1 MSSSFHKLAGTV
13 LAATATLGVALP
25 EIAQAT
31 PNWGQENKAE
41 ALYVQSHSLLFEDP
55 CVPQFSVYFQ
65 LPERVIAIEQ
75 QDGCPVASQIY
86 VYLADE
92 VRRLPPIKAEKS
104 QNYHNKW
111 VSQQDPVADKGQYG
125 VLSVEYLPGHFTS
138 TLSQRD
144 HRITIVGTGL
154 AQASTPQPRL
164 VVPPPQVVE
173 PPQQVVTTLDPES
186 KYLLRNFARW
196 MPWIK
201 DTIDWLKANWSQ
213 LEPLIRAI
221 EAIKPS

>member
-13 LAATATLGVALP
+13 LAATATLGVLAPVL
-25 EIAQAT
+25 EAKAT
-31 PNWGQENKAE
+31 PSPGEDWV
-41 ALYVQSHSLLFEDP
+41 YVPSVETQP
-55 CVPQFSVYFQ
+55 CVPQVSVYFQ

-125 VLSVEYLPGHFTS
+125 VLRVEYLPGHFTS

-154 AQASTPQPRL
+154 TQASTPQSQP
-164 VVPPPQVVE
+164 VAPPHSPPVRQ
-173 PPQQVVTTLDPES
+173 PQQVVTTLDPES
-186 KYLLRNFARW
+186 KYLLRNFVQW

-201 DTIDWLKANWSQ
+201 DQIDWLKSNWQQ
-213 LEPLIRAI
+213 LERLIRSI
-221 EAIKPS
+221 EAIKTS